1 MCCKYDI
8 IFTNI
13 VATGQF
19 AWVPSQENLFDEDE
33 VRVDGL
39 RNTKNEISILRKEVA
54 I

>member
-19 AWVPSQENLFDEDE
+19 AWVPSQGILFDDDE
-33 VRVDGL
+33 VRDDGL
-39 RNTKNEISILRKEVA
+39 RNTKNEISILRKEVE

>member
-8 IFTNI
+8 IFTII

-19 AWVPSQENLFDEDE
+19 VWVPSQGNLFDKDE

-39 RNTKNEISILRKEVA
+39 RNTKNEISILRKEVV